1 MPARRLGDHK
11 SAAADRGAQVALI
24 HRAANAERQMTGSQ
38 RASSGLPV
46 GRSDNQRLTLNL

>member
-46 GRSDNQRLTLNL
+46 GKSDNQRLTLNL